1 MPTQSNTR
9 ARRYRGPAALGLL
22 LATVVAVPLLVP
34 GTPERAQ
41 ARKYGSRYNYE
52 EIIGR
57 CKSRCGGRNGSI
69 QACIGRDKK
78 RVRKN
83 CRDTYK
89 VDLAACVG
97 SAPCKSDVQSRFRL
111 CAKSAVRQAL
121 LDLKK
126 LKQKGY
132 GLNRCNGCCQRTKGG
147 GPCLSYFESSRFY
160 GSYKYRGRLTCVD
173 DGSVGGGGGTPCT
186 SDCDR
191 IAKANLKRCA
201 AIGKRVAGSSSE
213 PRPRARGPVDTACA
227 AQVEEARQACHRVC
241 AGGSPSG
248 AFLPG
253 MSDAIRSRLA
263 RLVPWLVEGWAH

>member
-1 MPTQSNTR
+1 V
-9 ARRYRGPAALGLL
+9 LGLL
-22 LATVVAVPLLVP
+22 LATVVAVPLLIP

-57 CKSRCGGRNGSI
+57 CKARCGGRNGSI
-69 QACIGRDKK
+69 QACIGRAQN

-83 CRDTYK
+83 CRDAYK

-97 SAPCKSDVQSRFRL
+97 SAPCKVDVKARFRL
-111 CAKSAVRQAL
+111 CAKSAASQAA
-121 LDLKK
+121 LDRKNLKR
-126 LKQKGY
+126 KGY

-147 GPCLSYFESSRFY
+147 GSCLGYFESSRFY

-173 DGSVGGGGGTPCT
+173 DGSVGGGGSPCVAA
-186 SDCDR
+186 CDR
-191 IAKANLKRCA
+191 AAKSTLKTCA
-201 AIGKRVAGSSSE
+201 AGKRAEGPSSG
-213 PRPRARGPVDTACA
+213 PRPRARGPVDPACA
-227 AQVEEARQACHRVC
+227 ARVEEIRQACLRTC

-253 MSDAIRSRLA
+253 VSDAIRSRLA
-263 RLVPWLVEGWAH
+263 RLVPWLVEGWSH